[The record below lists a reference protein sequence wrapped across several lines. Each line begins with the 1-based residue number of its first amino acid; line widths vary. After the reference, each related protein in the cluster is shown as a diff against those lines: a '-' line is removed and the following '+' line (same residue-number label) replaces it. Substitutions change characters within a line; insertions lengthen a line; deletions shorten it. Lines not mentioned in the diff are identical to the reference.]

1 MSVKVKR
8 RNAKPK
14 TDIAIVK
21 AVFYDIQHTNL
32 TLGQIASKH
41 GVSSSSVVTRWKQ
54 KYWEDFCG
62 MEESKLPVSKDIGL
76 NEDVTNKVTEH
87 ALREAELKILC
98 LETMIDIAE
107 KEFNISIRKKPG
119 TKQ

>member
-21 AVFYDIQHTNL
+21 AVFYDMQHTTL
-32 TLGQIASKH
+32 TLAQIASKH

-54 KYWEDFCG
+54 KYWDDFCG
-62 MEESKLPVSKDIGL
+62 MEDSKLPIPGKIEKDVPAQL
-76 NEDVTNKVTEH
+76 AEQ
-87 ALREAELKILC
+87 ALREAKLKILC